1 MKVLVLDSVYRQ
13 AKQSGLNQARAVHWD
28 DDLLAEG
35 SSAIGNGPELALAF
49 REIGI
54 TSASLTI
61 NAPGE
66 RLSVYQNRLIDRGE
80 AIARL
85 PVVDKFLFR
94 FTGVTNWIDQEVAR
108 LDPDIVYCL
117 NINLLPPESAAKIRK
132 RGIILAGQ
140 IASPLPPRKYFS
152 NYNHIFSAMPSIVKK
167 LGEESISSSHKMLG
181 FNPVFSRFAKPWENR
196 EITSIFIGSL
206 GRHHKNSFALL
217 RAAADAD
224 PNLRIYSPTM
234 PRELHTMG
242 LTENYHGRAF
252 GTEMYQLLGNSK
264 LVINRHAGFAKGL
277 SANLR
282 MYEATGMG
290 AALLTEKTE
299 NLTQIFDE
307 NEVYSYK
314 NLSDVRQV
322 VSKLQTE
329 EGQIRQV
336 ASRGNIKTIER
347 HTVTHRAREIARE
360 LERLIGGV
368 S

>member
-13 AKQSGLNQARAVHWD
+13 AKQSGLTQTRTVHWE
-28 DDLLAEG
+28 DDLFAG
-35 SSAIGNGPELALAF
+35 VSSAIGNGPELALAF
-49 REIGI
+49 REIGVKS
-54 TSASLTI
+54 TSLTI
-61 NAPGE
+61 NEPGE
-66 RLSVYQNRLIDRGE
+66 RLSVFQNRLIDRGE

-108 LDPDIVYCL
+108 LNPDIVYCL
-117 NINLLPPESAAKIRK
+117 NINLLPPENAANIRK
-132 RGIILAGQ
+132 RGIILVGQ
-140 IASPLPPRKYFS
+140 IASPLPPRKYYS
-152 NYNHIFSAMPSIVKK
+152 NYDHIFSAMPSIVKK

-181 FNPVFSRFAKPWENR
+181 FNPVFSKFSKAWKDR

-234 PRELHTMG
+234 PRELHTLG
-242 LTENYHGRAF
+242 LGANYHGKAF

-299 NLTQIFDE
+299 NLPQILSE

-314 NLSDVRQV
+314 TLSDVRKV
-322 VSKLQTE
+322 VSKLQTDE
-329 EGQIRQV
+329 DQIRQV
-336 ASRGNIKTIER
+336 ASRGSVKTKEH

-360 LERLIGGV
+360 LERLMGNV